1 MAVESIGELVP
12 TKVPGYADSAD
23 IQAALRAYH
32 YGSYDFNINETDPS
46 NLVSPSIAYTI
57 NDLQDQISGIDTIGT
72 TILTAK
78 GTLISASSASTPIAL
93 TVGTNGQVLTANS
106 GTASGLQWAAP
117 EVTLTNSITLSNKTL
132 LSPTLT
138 TPKIVDGGYISDTGG
153 NKILSVQVASS
164 AVNNIK
170 VANSATLGSPSISVE
185 GSDTDIDLLL
195 NSKGSGTVKA
205 NGLEVLTSSDNISI
219 LMQAI

>member
-12 TKVPGYADSAD
+12 TKIPGYADAAD
-23 IQAALRAYH
+23 IQAALRVYH
-32 YGSYDFNINETDPS
+32 YGSYDYDINEDNAT

-57 NDLQDQISGIDTIGT
+57 NDLQTQINNIDAIAT
-72 TILTAK
+72 TIFTSKGSILT
-78 GTLISASSASTPIAL
+78 ASSASTL
-93 TVGTNGQVLTANS
+93 TILSVGTNGQVLTANS
-106 GTASGLQWAAP
+106 ATASGLQWAAP

-132 LSPTLT
+132 LSPLLT
-138 TPKIVDGGYISDTGG
+138 TPKIADGGYISDISG
-153 NKILSVQVASS
+153 NKILSVQVLSS

-170 VANSATLGSPSISVE
+170 ITNSATLGSPSVSAE
-185 GSDTDIDLLL
+185 GSDTNIDLLL

-205 NGLEVLTSSDNISI
+205 NGLEVLTSNDNISI